1 MRRLLSFILFLCA
14 AIGVYA
20 QTDYGLTVA
29 GTEVTSSNAGDIL
42 GDGKVSYDAAS
53 KTLHLKDAAIQSYGT
68 GIAAKDKIT
77 IDLTGNS
84 TIDATSIH
92 FLPYLSVSGP
102 MNSWPRASPSIPI
115 VIDRDAADD
124 VVETHSAIS
133 GRTGR

>member
-14 AIGVYA
+14 TIGVYA

-53 KTLHLKDAAIQSYGT
+53 KTLHLKNADIQSYGT

-84 TIDATSIH
+84 TIDATTC
-92 FLPYLSVSGP
+92 F
-102 MNSWPRASPSIPI
+102 ASEYN
-115 VIDRDAADD
+115 AADNSD
-124 VVETHSAIS
+124 FGTTITSSSAA
-133 GRTGR
+133 R